1 MKELIIKKSAL
12 NRITA
17 ALRKLSPDERK
28 RVAAE
33 LASLDARPESTTIAF
48 LAHGFLADR

>member
-1 MKELIIKKSAL
+1 MKELIMKKFEL

-17 ALRKLSPDERK
+17 ALCKLTPDERK

-33 LASLDARPESTTIAF
+33 LASLDARLESTTIAF
-48 LAHGFLADR
+48 LAHGFLAYR